1 MIKRIGDQMAGEKFI
16 ALEETSQEI
25 KTAVDDVQ
33 TTADGI
39 KTDTDGIKLSNESI
53 KAVADTI
60 LERLG
65 LTTDVGGG
73 KHRFCIWETKRSA

>member
-1 MIKRIGDQMAGEKFI
+1 MADKKFI

-25 KTAVDDVQ
+25 KTAVNDEQ

-39 KTDTDGIKLSNESI
+39 KTDTDVIKLSHELI